1 MVSSSSATFSVI
13 GSDVSI
19 KGDVS
24 ANADLHIDGTVEGDI
39 ACTSLVQ
46 GESSEI
52 RGGIEA
58 ETARLAGSVKG
69 SINVRELVV
78 LKTARITGDVH
89 YDALTVEQGAAVDG
103 QFAHRGAAEA
113 ARRAQPAPQQSTSQ
127 QPASQQS
134 APKPDASRTEG
145 SGGKPGGGDE
155 TKLSLAG

>member
-1 MVSSSSATFSVI
+1 MASNSATFSVI

-24 ANADLHIDGTVEGDI
+24 AKADLHVDGTIEGDI
-39 ACTSLVQ
+39 SCTSLVQ
-46 GESSEI
+46 GETSDI

-58 ETARLAGSVKG
+58 ESARLAGSVKG

-78 LKTARITGDVH
+78 LKTARIQGDVH

-113 ARRAQPAPQQSTSQ
+113 ARRAQPAAQQK
-127 QPASQQS
+127 AA
-134 APKPDASRTEG
+134 APNAEG
-145 SGGKPGGGDE
+145 SDKKPSGDE
-155 TKLSLAG
+155 PKLSLAG

>member
-1 MVSSSSATFSVI
+1 MASGGATFSVI
-13 GSDVSI
+13 GTDVSI

-24 ANADLHIDGTVEGDI
+24 ANADLHVDGQIEGDI
-39 ACTSLVQ
+39 TCTSLVQ

-58 ETARLAGSVKG
+58 ESARLAGSVKG

-89 YDALTVEQGAAVDG
+89 YDALTVEQGAKVDG

-113 ARRAQPAPQQSTSQ
+113 ARRAQPAPQPQ
-127 QPASQQS
+127 QLA
-134 APKPDASRTEG
+134 APKADPAKEG
-145 SGGKPGGGDE
+145 TNGNKPSGDE
-155 TKLSLAG
+155 PKLTLAS

>member
-1 MVSSSSATFSVI
+1 MASGGATFSVI
-13 GSDVSI
+13 GTDVAI

-24 ANADLHIDGTVEGDI
+24 ANADLHVDGQIEGDI
-39 ACTSLVQ
+39 TCTSLVQ

-58 ETARLAGSVKG
+58 ESARLAGVVKG

-113 ARRAQPAPQQSTSQ
+113 AKRAQPAPQSHV
-127 QPASQQS
+127 A
-134 APKPDASRTEG
+134 APKADAPRADG
-145 SGGKPGGGDE
+145 NGNKPSGEEP
-155 TKLSLAG
+155 KLTLAN

>member
-1 MVSSSSATFSVI
+1 MASGGATFSVI
-13 GSDVSI
+13 GTDVSI

-24 ANADLHIDGTVEGDI
+24 ANADLHVDGQIEGDI
-39 ACTSLVQ
+39 TCTSLVQ

-58 ETARLAGSVKG
+58 ESARLAGSVKG

-89 YDALTVEQGAAVDG
+89 YDALTVEQGAKVDG

-113 ARRAQPAPQQSTSQ
+113 ARRAQPAPQPQPQ
-127 QPASQQS
+127 QLA
-134 APKPDASRTEG
+134 APKADSSKGDTNG
-145 SGGKPGGGDE
+145 NKPSGDE
-155 TKLSLAG
+155 PKLTLAS